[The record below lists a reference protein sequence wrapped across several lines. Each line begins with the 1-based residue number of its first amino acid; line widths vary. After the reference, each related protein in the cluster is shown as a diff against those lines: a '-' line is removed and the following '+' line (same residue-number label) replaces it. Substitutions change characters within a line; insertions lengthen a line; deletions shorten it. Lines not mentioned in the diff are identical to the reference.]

1 MIIIVVCVAGVAA
14 AGAWLRW
21 AVVPV
26 RIAYEIGR
34 LAERQC
40 ARIRVGA
47 AGHLARH
54 PRTAADGRD
63 EHDL

>member
-1 MIIIVVCVAGVAA
+1 MIIIVVCVAGLAA

-26 RIAYEIGR
+26 RIAYGLGR

-40 ARIRVGA
+40 ARIRAGA
-47 AGHLARH
+47 AEHLARP
-54 PRTAADGRD
+54 PRPAADGHE

>member
-1 MIIIVVCVAGVAA
+1 MIIVVVCVAGLAA

-26 RIAYEIGR
+26 RIAYGLGR

-40 ARIRVGA
+40 ARIRAGA
-47 AGHLARH
+47 AEHLA
-54 PRTAADGRD
+54 PRPRMAAEGQD

>member
-1 MIIIVVCVAGVAA
+1 MIIVVVVTGVAA

-26 RIAYEIGR
+26 RIAYGLGR
-34 LAERQC
+34 LSERQC
-40 ARIRVGA
+40 ARIRADA
-47 AGHLARH
+47 ASHFARH
-54 PRTAADGRD
+54 PRTGADTQG

>member
-1 MIIIVVCVAGVAA
+1 MIIAVVCVAGLAA

-26 RIAYEIGR
+26 KIAYDLGR

-40 ARIRVGA
+40 ARIRAGA
-47 AGHLARH
+47 AEHLA
-54 PRTAADGRD
+54 PRPRRASDGQD